1 MDSVVSPR
9 TRPHSVKVHVSSGA
23 GVDVA
28 WEDGHESHYDFAYL
42 RDQCPCAVCIDERQH
57 PRGMAGTL
65 ALPLFKPRGAR
76 AASAV
81 GNYAVQFDFS
91 DGHSTGIFTYAYL
104 REICPCAECRAL
116 AAAER

>member
-1 MDSVVSPR
+1 MASASPSR
-9 TRPHSVKVHVSSGA
+9 SQPHAVRVHVSSGA
-23 GVDVA
+23 GVDVT

-42 RDQCPCAVCIDERQH
+42 REQCPCAVCIDERQH
-57 PRGMAGTL
+57 PRAGAGSP

-91 DGHSTGIFTYAYL
+91 DGHSTGIYTYEYL
-104 REICPCAECRAL
+104 REICPCGACREGAQS
-116 AAAER
+116 RG